1 MSGRTA
7 LVTGATAG
15 IGRAVAVR
23 LAQEGAD
30 VIVHGRDAE
39 RGTEV
44 VAEIEA
50 AGGSA
55 RFLKADLGSTEDVL
69 RLAEEAGE
77 VDVLVNNAGIYK
89 FQSTA
94 EMTPELFDLH
104 MNLNTK
110 APYLLVRNLVPG
122 MVGRGGGAVVNI
134 GTVAASVATSYT
146 GIYAASKAAIE
157 QLTRVWGAE
166 YAAQGVRINT
176 VSPGP
181 VRTPGTAADTATLNA
196 IAAGMS
202 AMGRVGE
209 PEEIAE
215 AVVFLASDR
224 ASYIT
229 GATLEVTGGRPAIG
243 PKAH

>member
-122 MVGRGGGAVVNI
+122 MISRGRGAVVNI

-181 VRTPGTAADTATLNA
+181 VRTPGTDADPVTLKA
-196 IAAGMS
+196 IAEGMS
-202 AMGRVGE
+202 AMGRAGE

>member
-1 MSGRTA
+1 MPGRTA

-44 VAEIEA
+44 VAQIEA

-55 RFLKADLGSTEDVL
+55 RFLMADLGSTEDVL

-122 MVGRGGGAVVNI
+122 MISRGGGAVVNI

-157 QLTRVWGAE
+157 QLTRLWAAE
-166 YAAQGVRINT
+166 YAAQGVRVNT
-176 VSPGP
+176 VTPGAI
-181 VRTPGTAADTATLNA
+181 RTPGTTADTATLNA